1 MGYLGE
7 GTVSARTV
15 VGCAGC
21 GSVAV
26 LVALALCAPA
36 ALSAAAPASATSATI
51 TPSLAPDRLGARA
64 SLTFAVAFAGGAAG
78 VPSPVRQAVMQLPIG
93 MTLDVPHL
101 VSCTAA
107 GLLARGARGCP
118 ARSRLGGGHATVEA
132 LTGAQLVT
140 ETVALEAF
148 LGPPANLRPT
158 FEVLAEGHTPVESRV
173 VFGGSMRGD
182 RAPYGEQLALSIPTV
197 ATLPQAPDA
206 SVRDLSLTVGA
217 GGRRSNRPAVLVPA
231 RCPAGGFPVAA
242 ALLYADGSSGGATAR
257 IPCPP
262 RARAVRPVRPPA
274 GAGHT
279 VRLPAH
285 AARTVSLQE
294 TGHLHLTSKHNFTL
308 SEAGTATGT
317 APGAIYVHLT
327 AVSSTRVTATVNI
340 YARGGSITG
349 YGAGSYRR
357 SGASASFSGSL
368 SIARGTGGYAH
379 IHGSGL
385 SFSGTI
391 QESDRDAI
399 AVRVRGTVSV

>member
-1 MGYLGE
+1 MLGLGE
-7 GTVSARTV
+7 GAVSARTV
-15 VGCAGC
+15 VGRSGC

-26 LVALALCAPA
+26 LVALAWCAPV
-36 ALSAAAPASATSATI
+36 ALSAAAPATSATI

-64 SLTFAVAFAGGAAG
+64 SLTVALAFAGGAAG

-107 GLLARGARGCP
+107 GLQARGARGCP

-140 ETVALEAF
+140 ETVALDAF

-158 FEVLAEGHTPVESRV
+158 FEILAEGHTPVESRV

-182 RAPYGEQLALSIPTV
+182 RAPYGEQLVLSIPTV

-206 SVRDLSLTVGA
+206 SVRDLSLTVGG
-217 GGRRSNRPAVLVPA
+217 GGRRSTRPSVLVPT
-231 RCPAGGFPVAA
+231 RCPAGGFPFAA
-242 ALLYADGSSGGATAR
+242 ALLYADGSSGAATAK

-262 RARAVRPVRPPA
+262 RARVA
-274 GAGHT
+274 HT
-279 VRLPAH
+279 VRSPAR
-285 AARTVSLQE
+285 ASRTVSLQE

-308 SEAGTATGT
+308 NEVGTASGT
-317 APGAIYVHLT
+317 DPGAIYVHLT
-327 AVSSTRVTATVNI
+327 AVSSTRVTAEVNI

-357 SGASASFSGSL
+357 SGTSASFSGSL
-368 SIARGTGGYAH
+368 SIARGTGRYAH

-391 QESDRDAI
+391 QESARDAI
-399 AVRVRGTVSV
+399 AVRVSGRVSV

>member
-1 MGYLGE
+1 MLGLGE
-7 GTVSARTV
+7 GTMSARTV
-15 VGCAGC
+15 LGRAGC
-21 GSVAV
+21 GWVAV
-26 LVALALCAPA
+26 LVALACCAP
-36 ALSAAAPASATSATI
+36 AAPASAASAATPATSVISAPAAPGTTLATSATI
-51 TPSLAPDRLGARA
+51 APSLAPDRLGARA

-78 VPSPVRQAVMQLPIG
+78 VPSPVRQAVMRLPIG

-118 ARSRLGGGHATVEA
+118 ARSRLGGGHATVA
-132 LTGAQLVT
+132 VLTGAQLVT
-140 ETVALEAF
+140 ETVALDAF

-173 VFGGSMRGD
+173 VFGGSVRGG
-182 RAPYGEQLALSIPTV
+182 APHGEQLALSIPTV

-206 SVRDLSLTVGA
+206 SVLALSLTVGA
-217 GGRRSNRPAVLVPA
+217 GGRRSNRPSVLVPT
-231 RCPAGGFPVAA
+231 RCPAGGFPFAA
-242 ALLYADGSSGGATAR
+242 DFLYADGSSGGATAR
-257 IPCPP
+257 IPCPH
-262 RARAVRPVRPPA
+262 RAR
-274 GAGHT
+274 
-279 VRLPAH
+279 

-308 SEAGTATGT
+308 SEAGTASGT

-391 QESDRDAI
+391 QESARDAI
-399 AVRVRGTVSV
+399 AVRVSGTVSV

>member
-1 MGYLGE
+1 M
-7 GTVSARTV
+7 SARTV
-15 VGCAGC
+15 VGRAGC

-26 LVALALCAPA
+26 LVALALCAPS
-36 ALSAAAPASATSATI
+36 ALSAAVLASSPAPVTFAPAPSAAAPATSATI

-78 VPSPVRQAVMQLPIG
+78 VPSSVRQAVMQLPIG

-101 VSCTAA
+101 VSCAAA
-107 GLLARGARGCP
+107 GLRARGARGCP

-158 FEVLAEGHTPVESRV
+158 FEILAEGHTPVESRV

-217 GGRRSNRPAVLVPA
+217 GGRRSNRPSVLVPT
-231 RCPAGGFPVAA
+231 RCPAGGFPFAA
-242 ALLYADGSSGGATAR
+242 DFLYADGSSGAATAR
-257 IPCPP
+257 VPCPP
-262 RARAVRPVRPPA
+262 R
-274 GAGHT
+274 
-279 VRLPAH
+279 AH

-308 SEAGTATGT
+308 NEAGTASGT

-327 AVSSTRVTATVNI
+327 AVSSTRVTAAVAI

-349 YGAGSYRR
+349 YGSGSYRR

-379 IHGSGL
+379 IRGSGL

-391 QESDRDAI
+391 QESARDAI
-399 AVRVRGTVSV
+399 TVRVSGTVSV